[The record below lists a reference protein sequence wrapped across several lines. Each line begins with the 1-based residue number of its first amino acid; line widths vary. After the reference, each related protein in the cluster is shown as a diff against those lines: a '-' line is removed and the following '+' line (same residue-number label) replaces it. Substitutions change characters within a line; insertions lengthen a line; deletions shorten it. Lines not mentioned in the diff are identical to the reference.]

1 MYRSGLLD
9 LGLRFSVNL
18 KGGPVMPIS
27 QFVKWKQKTVL
38 GASLRVIPPTG
49 QYSPTKLINWGIN
62 RWAFKPEF
70 GYSRRFGKWMLD
82 GYAGVWLF
90 TTNQKFFSMPAPQPQ
105 TENPVGS
112 FEAHLS
118 YDAKN
123 FRGKP
128 LPSGSRLMATSGTAV
143 PRVWGANRTPLP
155 GRRVP
160 A

>member
-1 MYRSGLLD
+1 M
-9 LGLRFSVNL
+9 
-18 KGGPVMPIS
+18 
-27 QFVKWKQKTVL
+27 KWKQKTVL

-49 QYSPTKLINWGIN
+49 KYSPTKLVNWGIN

-112 FEAHLS
+112 FEGHLS

-128 LPSGSRLMATSGTAV
+128 LPLWLSIDGNFWYGGTTSL
-143 PRVWGANRTPLP
+143 WGANRTPLP